1 MYPWCFG
8 GAGTD
13 CEGEQ
18 GLGRWGSPGELGEQ
32 VQLMGEQALEDLV
45 CPWCLG
51 EQVQVMRVIQ
61 RLGGQG
67 LPQEL

>member
-1 MYPWCFG
+1 M
-8 GAGTD
+8 
-13 CEGEQ
+13 GE
-18 GLGRWGSPGELGEQ
+18 E

-51 EQVQVMRVIQ
+51 EQVQVMRVIR